1 MTVGTV
7 QHDVEGTMAK
17 TVVKAL
23 FGGGFAAIVVIILW
37 GASLKSRL
45 EALEK
50 YSVSREEIVKL
61 NGSMDLL
68 RLEIQQLRT
77 DIGNIRQGP

>member
-1 MTVGTV
+1 MTVETV
-7 QHDVEGTMAK
+7 QHDVEGVMAK
-17 TVVKAL
+17 NVVKAL
-23 FGGGFAAIVVIILW
+23 FGGGLTAIIAFVLWAAST
-37 GASLKSRL
+37 GSRL
-45 EALEK
+45 DALEK
-50 YSVSREEIVKL
+50 YSVSREEVVKL